1 MAKRLWF
8 HNIGF
13 INIKTAI
20 VTGASKGVG
29 LATVKR
35 LSENGYKVIAV
46 SRNLS
51 KVSELIS
58 DNVEVYNLDITD
70 SKAIEVFF
78 EKHKDITLDLLVN
91 NAGGGSGPTYIINET
106 PENFRK
112 AYDIN
117 VTGPMY
123 LSQLFVP
130 CMERS
135 ESPTIIFITSFGGK
149 VPYRGGGNYTNAKRG
164 ERGLIDTMRLE
175 FPQFGVKITE
185 ICPATIDTQE
195 QKRDQ
200 ALTAEDLAEAIY
212 WVGSLPSHVNINEIE
227 MCHIH
232 SSKYG

>member
-1 MAKRLWF
+1 VALRLWF

-70 SKAIEVFF
+70 SKAIEIFF
-78 EKHKDITLDLLVN
+78 EKYKDITLDLLVN
-91 NAGGGSGPTYIINET
+91 NAGGGSGPTQIINET

-123 LSQLFVP
+123 LSQLFAP
-130 CMERS
+130 CMKKS

-175 FPQFGVKITE
+175 FPQFGIKITE

-195 QKRDQ
+195 QKRDN

-227 MCHIH
+227 ICHIN
-232 SSKYG
+232 SSKYN

>member
-1 MAKRLWF
+1 M
-8 HNIGF
+8 
-13 INIKTAI
+13 KTAI

-35 LSENGYKVIAV
+35 LSENGYRVIAV

-51 KVSELIS
+51 KVSALVS
-58 DNVEVYNLDITD
+58 DNVEVYSLDVTD
-70 SKAIEVFF
+70 SKAIEAFF
-78 EKHKDITLDLLVN
+78 EKYKDITLDLLVN
-91 NAGGGSGPTYIINET
+91 NAGGGSSPTHIINET

-135 ESPTIIFITSFGGK
+135 ESPTIVFITSFGGK

-175 FPQFGVKITE
+175 FPQFGIKITE

-227 MCHIH
+227 ICHIN
-232 SSKYG
+232 SSKY